1 MTELKVF
8 SLALV
13 MLLSCSAV
21 TASET
26 LDTADLYFGQTPPGD
41 TPVVFAP
48 GIISL
53 ADRFEQFLLYSP
65 DERQLVFSVTNSSW
79 SSFTLKSLRLEN
91 GSWTEPET
99 APFLGGSPDGLVAC
113 YSYDMNRVFF
123 TSSRPAY
130 PPANIWMS
138 ERNET
143 GWSEPTRLPPPINS
157 DGNEWEVTISNSGT
171 LYFSSVRND
180 GFGDMDLYRAALVD
194 GEYPESENLGPV
206 INTSAIDDL
215 PYIAPDE
222 RYLLFASHRE
232 GGLGKADLY
241 ISFQI
246 GGEWT
251 DPRNLGPSINSENF
265 DNYPSVSPDG
275 KYLFFTRR
283 DEWRASEDSDIYW
296 VSARIIDR
304 LRKIALAEKKLDIEQ
319 EQ

>member
-1 MTELKVF
+1 MRAL

-13 MLLSCSAV
+13 MSLACSAA

-26 LDTADLYFGQTPPGD
+26 IASADLYFGQIRPGD

-53 ADRFEQFLLYSP
+53 EDRFEQFLLYSP
-65 DERQLVFSVTNSSW
+65 NERQLVFSVTNSDW
-79 SSFTLKSLRLEN
+79 SSFTLMSLRLEK

-99 APFLGGSPDGLVAC
+99 APFLGSSADGLVAC
-113 YSYDMNRVFF
+113 FSYDMDRVFF
-123 TSSRPAY
+123 TSVRPAY

-138 ERNET
+138 ERKET
-143 GWSEPTRLPPPINS
+143 AWSEPTRLGPPINS
-157 DGNEWEVTISNSGT
+157 DGNEWEVAISKSGT
-171 LYFSSVRND
+171 LYFSSARND
-180 GFGDMDLYRAALVD
+180 GFGDMDLYRARLIN
-194 GEYPESENLGPV
+194 GEYSESENLGPA

-222 RYLLFASHRE
+222 SYLVFASNRE
-232 GGLGKADLY
+232 GGFGKADLY
-241 ISFQI
+241 ISFQLH
-246 GGEWT
+246 GEWSQ
-251 DPRNLGPSINSENF
+251 PMNLGPSINSESF

-283 DEWRASEDSDIYW
+283 DEWVASEDSDIYW

-304 LRKIALAEKKLDIEQ
+304 LRNVALAEKSLDFEQ
-319 EQ
+319 GQ